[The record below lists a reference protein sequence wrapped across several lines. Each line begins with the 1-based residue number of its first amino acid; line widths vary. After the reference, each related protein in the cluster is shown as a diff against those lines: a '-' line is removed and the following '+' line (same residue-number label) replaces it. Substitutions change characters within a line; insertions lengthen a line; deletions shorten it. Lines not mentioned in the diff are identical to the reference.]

1 MTEEMVREN
10 VNYDAENDVLYI
22 NFHDPPLE
30 AQDSRRVGRFIL
42 RYRFGEFIGMTI
54 VDASS
59 LLDDAQSSESSPTPE
74 SSTTGE

>member
-1 MTEEMVREN
+1 MTEKMVREN

-22 NFHDPPLE
+22 NFHDPPLT

-54 VDASS
+54 IDASS
-59 LLDDAQSSESSPTPE
+59 LLDDHPPR
-74 SSTTGE
+74 